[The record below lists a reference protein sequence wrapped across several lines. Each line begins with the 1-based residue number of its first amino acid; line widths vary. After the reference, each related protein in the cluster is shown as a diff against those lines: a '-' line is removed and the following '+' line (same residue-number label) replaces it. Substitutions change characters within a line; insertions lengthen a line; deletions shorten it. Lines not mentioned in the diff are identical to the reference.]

1 MKSFFIALQFLSRI
15 QLVKQTVWT
24 NEDFGRAVLFFP
36 LVGWIIGILLAVI
49 YAGCSYIFEEPYR
62 SLLVVLSWFFITGG
76 LHADGFMDTA
86 DGVFSGRSRE
96 RMLEILKDSCVG
108 ANGVMAFFVLASLKI
123 CFLAHC
129 SADMALAALTGI
141 PAAARFGTLISIFQF
156 PYARAQGLGKAFRQ
170 YAPAYTTKGAF
181 ILAMLPTIYGGFLY
195 VFLLGAAML
204 TALLVNHWLTNVLGG
219 VTGDTYGAVL
229 EGSELI
235 LLGLTCLLSMA
246 SVHIGGFSL

>member
-1 MKSFFIALQFLSRI
+1 MKSFLIALQFLSRI

-36 LVGWIIGILLAVI
+36 LVGWLIGILLALL
-49 YAGCSYIFEEPYR
+49 YTGCSIIVGEPYR
-62 SLLVVLSWFFITGG
+62 SLFVVAAWFFITGG

-86 DGVFSGRSRE
+86 DGIFSGRSRE

-108 ANGVMAFFVLASLKI
+108 SNGIIAFFFLASLKVA
-123 CFLAHC
+123 FLANC
-129 SADMALAALTGI
+129 SPDMALAALAGI

-156 PYARAQGLGKAFRQ
+156 PYARKQGLGKAFRQ
-170 YAPAYTTKGAF
+170 YAPSYTMKGAF
-181 ILAMLPTIYGGFLY
+181 VLALLPVIYSGFLY

-204 TALLVNHWLTNVLGG
+204 FSLAANRYLTRILGG

-229 EGSELI
+229 EGSEMA
-235 LLGLTCLLSMA
+235 LLGLVFLLSVV
-246 SVHIGGFSL
+246 SVHLGGNSL